1 VKSIIPVVKAAAA
14 VAAIHP
20 EYASNGAHRA
30 ADAGSDRAANY
41 TADGPGN
48 PVAFAGAFLR
58 APHEALSVADMGD
71 REQGKGHC
79 GSRNVK
85 FEGHA
90 GRQCRCPDPGLHLN
104 SFSSAATADAAG
116 ICNAAVGKWLR
127 APYEFRTGRPR
138 VRPVKKAGP
147 AGFSPAA
154 AIFAPASTLTMALQV
169 AGTKAGFRA

>member
-1 VKSIIPVVKAAAA
+1 VKSIIPVVKTAAA
-14 VAAIHP
+14 VAVIHP
-20 EYASNGAHRA
+20 EYASNGTHRA

-58 APHEALSVADMGD
+58 APHEALGVADVGD

-79 GSRNVK
+79 SSRKMK

-104 SFSSAATADAAG
+104 SFGSAATADGAG
-116 ICNAAVGKWLR
+116 ICNAAAGKWLR
-127 APYEFRTGRPR
+127 APYEPRTEAPR
-138 VRPVKKAGP
+138 LAY
-147 AGFSPAA
+147 
-154 AIFAPASTLTMALQV
+154 
-169 AGTKAGFRA
+169 